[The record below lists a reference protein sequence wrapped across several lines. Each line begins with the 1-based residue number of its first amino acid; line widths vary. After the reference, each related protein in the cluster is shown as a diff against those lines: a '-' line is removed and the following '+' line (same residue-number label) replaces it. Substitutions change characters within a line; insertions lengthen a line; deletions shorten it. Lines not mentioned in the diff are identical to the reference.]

1 MLILTR
7 KVNESIETDNGIRIT
22 VTEIKDKQVKLGIDA
37 PANVTIIRS
46 ELRQTNKDVEPM
58 IMNGD

>member
-7 KVNESIETDNGIRIT
+7 KVNQSIETDNGIKIM
-22 VTEIKDKQVKLGIDA
+22 VTEIKDNQVKLGIDA

-46 ELRQTNKDVEPM
+46 ELKGLEGMQLE
-58 IMNGD
+58 

>member
-1 MLILTR
+1 MLILSR

-46 ELRQTNKDVEPM
+46 ELRKCRNQEDC
-58 IMNGD
+58 